1 MYYYDVKVQRDIVL
15 KLVRL
20 ASIYINQNIPGKH
33 RDEEEKMAEFTITG
47 FADEIS
53 EKIVEQFSYL
63 NKLNLPFWFLEI
75 FFIFLFISSRSAS

>member
-1 MYYYDVKVQRDIVL
+1 MYYYDVKAQRDIVL

-20 ASIYINQNIPGKH
+20 ASIYINQNIPGKR

-63 NKLNLPFWFLEI
+63 NKLSISWFEQEALTER
-75 FFIFLFISSRSAS
+75 IFLI